1 MGEEFCCV
9 LDKYSVISQ
18 VRICIIPFLE
28 RGHVGAKC
36 LAKKKHKEG
45 FNVEETILWTMSSSI
60 SG

>member
-28 RGHVGAKC
+28 RGHVGAKR
-36 LAKKKHKEG
+36 LAKKK
-45 FNVEETILWTMSSSI
+45 T
-60 SG
+60 